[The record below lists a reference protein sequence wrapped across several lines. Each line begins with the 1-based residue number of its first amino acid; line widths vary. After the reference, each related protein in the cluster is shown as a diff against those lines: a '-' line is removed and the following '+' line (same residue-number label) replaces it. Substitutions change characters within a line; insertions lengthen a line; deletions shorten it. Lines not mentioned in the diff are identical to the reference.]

1 MTTPVASLGILA
13 SSILA
18 TGHLG
23 QCSHASMRRALVH
36 SCRGNN
42 RLVRS
47 SSPPSPPRSLA
58 QTAELNVAYSTKAGD
73 SYCSLSPECPL
84 PLYVGK
90 HWLVPKSCLKD
101 GGVPKSP
108 CLAIGSHGAHRQARF
123 QLTLVRTAGAIGAR
137 IVHIRAPV
145 ARAPWPSGPL
155 TVRSKRNTACRFSS
169 ATTMSTKPSG
179 C

>member
-73 SYCSLSPECPL
+73 SYCSLSPECSL

-108 CLAIGSHGAHRQARF
+108 CSCHWQPWCPSAGTLSIDVGSYRGCHRHPNCAHPCAS
-123 QLTLVRTAGAIGAR
+123 G
-137 IVHIRAPV
+137 
-145 ARAPWPSGPL
+145 RAPWPSGPL
-155 TVRSKRNTACRFSS
+155 TARSKRNTACRFSS
-169 ATTMSTKPSG
+169 ATTMSDSG
-179 C
+179 N

>member
-13 SSILA
+13 SSVLA

-108 CLAIGSHGAHRQARF
+108 CSCNWQPWCPSAGPLSNIGVCFYHWG
-123 QLTLVRTAGAIGAR
+123 
-137 IVHIRAPV
+137 
-145 ARAPWPSGPL
+145 PWPP
-155 TVRSKRNTACRFSS
+155 RC
-169 ATTMSTKPSG
+169 
-179 C
+179 